1 MNDQPIDAVVV
12 RENNAVATSR
22 DNAMNVADIIAQVK
36 LIQEVMGKVMQEGE
50 HYGQI
55 PGCGTRKTL
64 LQPGAQKLTMTFRL
78 APEYQIQE
86 TNYDKGHKE
95 YRVICTLK
103 SISSGAFVGQ
113 GVGCCSTLESKY
125 RWKGGARKCPECG
138 KEAII
143 KGKAEFGG
151 GWICFTKKNGCGA
164 KWGDNDLAIV
174 GQSVDRVEHDS
185 PADFYNTVLKMAK
198 KRAFVDATIT
208 ATAASDIFTQD
219 IGDDDA
225 PADAAE
231 PPKRPPDRPEP
242 AKPSTPPQTPKA
254 AQAPKEAAA
263 TPQGKTGG
271 TEAEWAR
278 FLGACKARLL
288 TLIRPEDEWAWWY
301 YGTQQNWILTTE
313 SLAETSIDKM
323 FEGFNRKNHK
333 ESAKFIME
341 KHRTAVTALLANCPP
356 EFLLEVESGMVRMPR
371 TPDPEHPPQDSEFNR
386 KPVEDGPV
394 ESPKD
399 YAKKGRPN
407 GCPICAST
415 AIKKHEDLIGVSW
428 CQSCGTAWQDGDPKR
443 EAYEEHEFM
452 WAKLPF
458 APKAE
463 EKKKYK
469 GMTLGQLSRIDSK
482 YWFGIVMNF
491 TAEPFQGRPPSAESV
506 AFGEACA
513 AARKH
518 LDEAKAAEAGGTAK
532 ESGPGAPGED
542 DVPFI

>member
-288 TLIRPEDEWAWWY
+288 ILIKPEDEWAWWY
-301 YGTQQNWILTTE
+301 YAIQQSWILPAGE
-313 SLAETSIDKM
+313 SLADATEEKM
-323 FEGFNRKNHK
+323 FEGFNRKNHR
-333 ESAKFIME
+333 ESAKAIMQ
-341 KHRTAVTALLANCPP
+341 KHATAVDAIIASCAP
-356 EFLLEVESGMVRMPR
+356 EFKEDVERGLVLMPR
-371 TPDPEHPPQDSEFNR
+371 TPDPEPEKGKPETAAEYKKKSHPNS
-386 KPVEDGPV
+386 
-394 ESPKD
+394 
-399 YAKKGRPN
+399 
-407 GCPICAST
+407 CPACSST
-415 AIKKHEDLIGVSW
+415 AIKPHEDLDGFNW
-428 CQSCGTAWQDGDPKR
+428 CQSCGVMWDAGSGSTEPT
-443 EAYEEHEFM
+443 EEHEWM

-463 EKKKYK
+463 EKKSYK
-469 GMTLGQLSRIDSK
+469 GKTLGQLSRLDSK